1 MVRKSIFTKRA
12 KEESSIKGFTRN
24 IRFLHST
31 LKHTVLTDVRVTIYI
46 IQSWKGETCC
56 YQYKI
61 TKVKQLGPQLKHLDG
76 GPFKCG
82 SGGCTWRN
90 FDKCEKE
97 YCRGRNS
104 KLAAEHKGAGGQR
117 VRTHAAKR
125 GHMLRSTWRN
135 CLLFPSIL
143 LNFTSHRALQ

>member
-12 KEESSIKGFTRN
+12 KEERSIEGFTRN

-46 IQSWKGETCC
+46 IQSWTGETCC
-56 YQYKI
+56 WSQKLSNLGHSSSTWMEDRSSVALEAVPDAI
-61 TKVKQLGPQLKHLDG
+61 LTNVKR
-76 GPFKCG
+76 
-82 SGGCTWRN
+82 SS
-90 FDKCEKE
+90 
-97 YCRGRNS
+97 GRNS

-117 VRTHAAKR
+117 VWTHAAKR